1 MKAVPTFPAEMI
13 KRPGMQQFSKA
24 WDVFVDITTLVW
36 FVVFITPLVADG
48 LASGWVGPVTAVIGG
63 IYVIELAVIFR
74 RSAGLLDFLRKAW
87 LDLLLLIPFFRIF
100 RVGRIARL
108 FRIRRLARF
117 ARNHKYL
124 RRIARTGVIETSV
137 EGLDLVQKT
146 FERLSRFFSAYRR

>member
-1 MKAVPTFPAEMI
+1 MP
-13 KRPGMQQFSKA
+13 RMQQISKT
-24 WDVFVDITTLVW
+24 WDVFVDITTAMWL
-36 FVVFITPLVADG
+36 VVFIVSLVSDG
-48 LASGWVGPVTAVIGG
+48 WGAGWVGPVTMVIGG
-63 IYVIELAVIFR
+63 IYIIELAVIFR

-117 ARNHKYL
+117 VRNHKYL
-124 RRIARTGVIETSV
+124 RRIARTSVIETSV

-146 FERLSRFFSAYRR
+146 FERLSRFFSVYRR